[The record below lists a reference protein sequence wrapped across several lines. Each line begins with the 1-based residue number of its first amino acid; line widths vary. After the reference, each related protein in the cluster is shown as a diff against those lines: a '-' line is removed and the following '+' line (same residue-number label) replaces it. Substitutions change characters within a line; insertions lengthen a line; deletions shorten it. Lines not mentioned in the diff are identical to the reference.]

1 MKLLFT
7 LALLSFLTLNTFG
20 QTDATQTK
28 TDSPQPDRWRG
39 LVIDEST
46 PDDAIKL
53 LGKPDKDKIDSLQ
66 IFGIRDWLSKQIK
79 EKKFRLL
86 GYEKPE
92 GLDFV
97 WLGFLDD
104 KLVFIKLDP
113 KNLSPNALAR
123 TYGVDFAPNFK
134 GIDVAFN
141 PKNFERNQGKV
152 YPKNYPTTY
161 DLIAVTEKT
170 FLCAGVANSSFGSV
184 LRDVMGVPDSTIS
197 FPGKLMYLQIVSRKL
212 ENLDGADQLK

>member
-1 MKLLFT
+1 MKLLFSFT
-7 LALLSFLTLNTFG
+7 ILFCLALSGFG

-28 TDSPQPDRWRG
+28 SDLAQPDRWRG
-39 LVIDEST
+39 LVIDKAT

-53 LGKPDKDKIDSLQ
+53 LGKPKKDKIDSLQ
-66 IFGIRDWLSKQIK
+66 VFGIRDWLSKQIK

-97 WLGFLDD
+97 WLGFVDD

-123 TYGVDFAPNFK
+123 AYGIDFAPNFD

-141 PKNFERNQGKV
+141 PENFERNQGKV
-152 YPKNYPTTY
+152 YPKNYPVTY
-161 DLIAVTEKT
+161 DLIAVSEKT
-170 FLCAGVANSSFGSV
+170 FLCAGVGNSSFGSV
-184 LRDVMGVPDSTIS
+184 FKEAMGVPDSTIS

-212 ENLDGADQLK
+212 ENLDGVDQLK